1 MGKKL
6 FNAMSVVL
14 SATVALTACS
24 STTDAADTA
33 DTAPASASVSPG
45 GEVERGAS
53 ESESRTVGVV
63 NNTGSNI
70 TLSVSG
76 TDNYDWESARPDNA
90 APEGFQGTVLASGG
104 TETRALTTNTEA
116 YGAPFTLNFG
126 GTGVSVELNTKLDF
140 NTKAGNPESITRFN
154 GWGQRNGRYECETD
168 IITKDGYTI
177 TVKCKGA
184 FASPNTVVTITK

>member
-6 FNAMSVVL
+6 FSVMAVVMA
-14 SATVALTACS
+14 STFALTACS
-24 STTDAADTA
+24 SATDATDT
-33 DTAPASASVSPG
+33 ASVSAG
-45 GEVERGAS
+45 GEVEQGAS
-53 ESESRTVGVV
+53 ESSSRTVAIV

-76 TDNYDWESARPDNA
+76 TDNFDWEGSRPDHA
-90 APEGFQGTVLASGG
+90 APEGFQGAVIAPGG
-104 TETRALTTNTEA
+104 TVTRALTLNMNA
-116 YGAPFTLNFG
+116 DGAPFTLNFG

-177 TVKCKGA
+177 TVECKGA